1 MHTAVPGSRR
11 HMAMQRDSD
20 KHGPRVDEDLKREIA
35 GMSQGDPVDPRVEE
49 WRETEPPGDDQ
60 PESVPG
66 GEAEARSELAR
77 CLRPSVFPAR
87 RDALV
92 AESRETHAPDRVTDL
107 LTALPGDVE
116 FANVARVWE
125 ALGGHRERRDRGGA
139 GELG

>member
-1 MHTAVPGSRR
+1 MRTATVGSRGR
-11 HMAMQRDSD
+11 MDAQRDSD
-20 KHGPRVDEDLKREIA
+20 KHGPRVDEGLKREAA
-35 GMSQGDPVDPRVEE
+35 GMTQGDPVDPRVEE
-49 WRETEPPGDDQ
+49 WRETEPPGEDQ

-77 CLRPSVFPAR
+77 CLRPSVFPAY

-92 AESRETHAPDRVTDL
+92 AESRETHAPDRVTDV

-116 FANVARVWE
+116 FTNVAQVWE